1 MRKLVDNLCMSG
13 LRASAG
19 HHETPGVV
27 EADDRERPHA
37 RRHGDMA
44 SDPAA
49 VAADRV
55 RAHARDLKQTV
66 AGPSRRDLGVRCA
79 PAASDR

>member
-1 MRKLVDNLCMSG
+1 MDNLCMSG

-44 SDPAA
+44 A

-55 RAHARDLKQTV
+55 RARARDLKQTV